1 MNWILF
7 IILHYVSVFFFIFIF
22 KKKNGYPRK
31 AYYYYRYY
39 YYFRKKNVD
48 LKEGMNEKHPSNIDN
63 SFFVLLLFCLCKM
76 RHWRILSNKQ
86 CDTILQ
92 WKRISF
98 FLAHQNHPGI
108 SIQFKQTK
116 QTENK
121 HSSKINRIMKTS
133 FEQPKKKKIVT
144 HNEYHNIIIF
154 FLSLFTQK

>member
-1 MNWILF
+1 MCIIIINIVSNDDGEKKDALLLLCIKNVDKQMNWILF
-7 IILHYVSVFFFIFIF
+7 IILHYVSECFFIFIF

-86 CDTILQ
+86 TMRHYSSME
-92 WKRISF
+92 KNFSFSRIKIIRVFQFNSNKPNK
-98 FLAHQNHPGI
+98 QKTNIHPKSTG
-108 SIQFKQTK
+108 
-116 QTENK
+116 
-121 HSSKINRIMKTS
+121 
-133 FEQPKKKKIVT
+133 
-144 HNEYHNIIIF
+144 
-154 FLSLFTQK
+154 